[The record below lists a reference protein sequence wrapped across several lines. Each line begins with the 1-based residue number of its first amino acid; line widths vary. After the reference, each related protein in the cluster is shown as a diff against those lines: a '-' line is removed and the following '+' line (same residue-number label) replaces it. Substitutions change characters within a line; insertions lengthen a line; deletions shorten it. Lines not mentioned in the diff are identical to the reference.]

1 MTYLSRYQ
9 KGEYERVWKEL
20 LALGARVRQDA
31 VYPDALAVAR
41 ETMRRARANIDLLIP
56 RLREI
61 GYLFEAEN
69 PDKPI
74 YPDAVFMPPSDSGRA
89 FIEQIEKSAGVFP
102 ISLRAWYDVVGS
114 VNLMGK
120 HPGIRFFEDE
130 PLADPLVVDP
140 ISDYHLDLLADWEAD
155 RDEVGED
162 ESYRL
167 EIAPDEYHKA
177 KITGEAPYSIALPN
191 ASADA
196 RLLDEWHNTTFVNY
210 LRSTFRFGGFPGFE
224 RLPDGER
231 PDDLIAF
238 LTKDF
243 LPL

>member
-20 LALGARVRQDA
+20 VALGSRVRQDA

-41 ETMRRARANIDLLIP
+41 ETMRRARHNIDLLIP

-89 FIEQIEKSAGVFP
+89 FIEQIEKSAGMFP

-114 VNLMGK
+114 VNLMGT

-162 ESYRL
+162 EPYRL

-177 KITGEAPYSIALPN
+177 NISGGSPYSIAIPN

-196 RLLDEWHNTTFVNY
+196 RLRDEWHNTTFVNY
-210 LRSTFRFGGFPGFE
+210 LRIAFRFGGFPGFE
-224 RLPDGER
+224 RLPDDER

>member
-1 MTYLSRYQ
+1 MTYLSRYT
-9 KGEYERVWKEL
+9 KGETERVWKEL
-20 LALGARVRQDA
+20 VALGNRVQRQDVRA
-31 VYPDALAVAR
+31 DALAVAR
-41 ETMRRARANIDLLIP
+41 ETMRRARHNIDLLIP

-69 PDKPI
+69 PNKTV
-74 YPDAVFMPPSDSGRA
+74 YPDAVFMPPSNDVLA
-89 FIEQIEKSAGVFP
+89 FIEQIEASAGAFP
-102 ISLRAWYDVVGS
+102 MSLRAWYEIVGS
-114 VNLMGK
+114 INLMGT

-140 ISDYHLDLLADWEAD
+140 ISDYHLDLLADWQAERAEFGEGEAF
-155 RDEVGED
+155 RV
-162 ESYRL
+162 

-177 KITGEAPYSIALPN
+177 NISGGAPYSIALPKK
-191 ASADA
+191 SIDA
-196 RLLDEWHNTTFVNY
+196 RLLGEWHNTMFVNY
-210 LRSTFRFGGFPGFE
+210 LRIAFRFGGFPGFE
-224 RLPDGER
+224 RLPDNER